1 MTDRRSLALVKHEGL
16 LADMGVMKHLLAYS
30 VASSLVAFAAAAWA
44 LLRREP
50 HAPR

>member
-1 MTDRRSLALVKHEGL
+1 
-16 LADMGVMKHLLAYS
+16 MGVMKHLLAYS